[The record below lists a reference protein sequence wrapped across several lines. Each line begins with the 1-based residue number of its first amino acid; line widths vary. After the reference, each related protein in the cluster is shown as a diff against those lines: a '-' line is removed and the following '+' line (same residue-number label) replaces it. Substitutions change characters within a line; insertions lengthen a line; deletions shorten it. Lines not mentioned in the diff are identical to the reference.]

1 MNVIN
6 GNYVFAIIKHANF
19 VHFLLYRQ
27 MEEVYLLIVLL
38 KIQKIKIKVNLSYDE
53 KLKEKLGFMN
63 LRIVLKLN
71 TNT

>member
-38 KIQKIKIKVNLSYDE
+38 KI
-53 KLKEKLGFMN
+53 
-63 LRIVLKLN
+63 
-71 TNT
+71 